1 MRHRKCA
8 LPDECTS
15 QCQLSHTG
23 LKEADAPPPGCH
35 GGLRDDRQ
43 EPGPFITASTK
54 RRIIVFLKLLE
65 LVFSFQSFFNQMLVI
80 NFVWTCPCT
89 FI

>member
-23 LKEADAPPPGCH
+23 LQEADAPPPGCH
-35 GGLRDDRQ
+35 GRLRDDRQ
-43 EPGPFITASTK
+43 EPGPFITASEK
-54 RRIIVFLKLLE
+54 NHC
-65 LVFSFQSFFNQMLVI
+65 FSQITCACFFNPVIFQSNA
-80 NFVWTCPCT
+80 CD
-89 FI
+89 